1 MRRPFPFIRSVFEQ
15 YRERLTPRG
24 RYLLWLTAALAMMGL
39 DTRGSQVFKVFAVSA
54 AILVIAALF
63 ALARPPRV
71 ELYCKLPPH
80 MTAGQSV
87 EVPMRV
93 GAAAK
98 GLLRPLLVSFPRP
111 RRWGS
116 NVSVEPRQAV
126 VVSGEA
132 GQVRSSVSL
141 CIERRGRYVLPAPT
155 VRATDPLGLVA
166 GSAKALGEEVLLVY
180 PRFYAME
187 SFQLPLGRRYQ
198 PGGIPLASHT
208 GDSMEFLGTREYQQG
223 DPLRHIHWRS
233 WARLGKPVVMEF
245 QEEYFS
251 RIALILDTFVPKKA
265 RAEDVQAFEAAISV
279 VASVADF
286 FSRSDHV
293 VDIFAAGP
301 DIYEVSAG
309 RSLAYLENILDVLA
323 CLEPCREPAFDVVGP
338 ALFEKL
344 GQITSVVAV
353 IRDWDRPWAEFLRW
367 VKAMGVELRIIIIRD
382 APTQEDWSA
391 ESDSL
396 GDMSVLRPRDVERA
410 LTSEVA

>member
-24 RYLLWLTAALAMMGL
+24 RYVLWLTAALAMMGL

-54 AILVIAALF
+54 AILVVAALF

-71 ELYCKLPPH
+71 ELSCRLPLR
-80 MTAGQSV
+80 MTAGQSL
-87 EVPMRV
+87 EIPMRV
-93 GAAAK
+93 SAAAE

-111 RRWGS
+111 RRWGN
-116 NVSVEPRQAV
+116 NVSVEPRQSV
-126 VVSGEA
+126 VVLGEA
-132 GQVRSSVSL
+132 DPVSSSVSV
-141 CIERRGRYVLPAPT
+141 CIEKRGRYVIPAPT

-166 GSAKALGEEVLLVY
+166 GSAKVLADEVLLVY

-208 GDSMEFLGTREYQQG
+208 GDSLEFLGTREYQPG
-223 DPLRHIHWRS
+223 DPLRRIHWRS

-251 RIALILDTFVPKKA
+251 RIALILDTFVPKTA
-265 RAEDVQAFEAAISV
+265 DVEAFEASISV

-286 FSRSDHV
+286 FSRSDYI

-323 CLEPCREPAFDVVGP
+323 CLEPCSEPAFEVVGP

-353 IRDWDRPWAEFLRW
+353 VQDWDRPRAEFLRR

-382 APTQEDWSA
+382 APTQEDWRA

-396 GDMSVLRPRDVERA
+396 GDMSLLRPRDVERA

>member
-54 AILVIAALF
+54 AILVVAALF

-71 ELYCKLPPH
+71 ELSCRLPLR
-80 MTAGQSV
+80 MTAGQSL
-87 EVPMRV
+87 EIPMRV
-93 GAAAK
+93 TATAK

-116 NVSVEPRQAV
+116 NVSVEPRQSI

-132 GQVRSSVSL
+132 DHGSTVSV
-141 CIERRGRYVLPAPT
+141 CIERRGRYVIPAPT

-166 GSAKALGEEVLLVY
+166 GSARALAEEVLIVY

-187 SFQLPLGRRYQ
+187 SFHLPLGRRYQ

-223 DPLRHIHWRS
+223 DPMRHIHWRS
-233 WARLGKPVVMEF
+233 WARVGKPVVMEF

-251 RIALILDTFVPKKA
+251 RIALILDTFVPQRA
-265 RAEDVQAFEAAISV
+265 RAADVQAFEAAISV
-279 VASVADF
+279 VASVAGF

-323 CLEPCREPAFDVVGP
+323 CLEPCREPAFEVVGP

-353 IRDWDRPWAEFLRW
+353 VQDWDRPRAEFLRR

-391 ESDSL
+391 EAESL
-396 GDMSVLRPRDVERA
+396 GDMSVLRPLDVERA

>member
-1 MRRPFPFIRSVFEQ
+1 
-15 YRERLTPRG
+15 
-24 RYLLWLTAALAMMGL
+24 MMGL

-54 AILVIAALF
+54 AILVVAALF

-71 ELYCKLPPH
+71 ELSCRLPLR
-80 MTAGQSV
+80 MTAGQSL
-87 EVPMRV
+87 EIPMRV
-93 GAAAK
+93 SAAAK

-116 NVSVEPRQAV
+116 NVSVEPHQSV
-126 VVSGEA
+126 VVLGESDP
-132 GQVRSSVSL
+132 VSSSVSV
-141 CIERRGRYVLPAPT
+141 CIERRGRYVIPAPT

-166 GSAKALGEEVLLVY
+166 GSAKVLADEVLLVY

-198 PGGIPLASHT
+198 PGGIPLVSHT
-208 GDSMEFLGTREYQQG
+208 GDSLEFFGTREYQPG

-251 RIALILDTFVPKKA
+251 RIALILDTFVPKTA
-265 RAEDVQAFEAAISV
+265 DVEAFEASISV

-286 FSRSDHV
+286 FSRSDYI

-323 CLEPCREPAFDVVGP
+323 CLEPCSEAAFDVVGP

-353 IRDWDRPWAEFLRW
+353 VQDWDRPCAEFLRR
-367 VKAMGVELRIIIIRD
+367 VKAMGVELRIIITRD
-382 APTQEDWSA
+382 APTQEDWRA

-396 GDMSVLRPRDVERA
+396 GDMSLLRPSDVESA

>member
-1 MRRPFPFIRSVFEQ
+1 
-15 YRERLTPRG
+15 
-24 RYLLWLTAALAMMGL
+24 MMGL

-54 AILVIAALF
+54 AILVVAALF

-71 ELYCKLPPH
+71 ELSCRLPLR
-80 MTAGQSV
+80 MTAGQSL
-87 EVPMRV
+87 EIPMRV
-93 GAAAK
+93 SAAAE

-116 NVSVEPRQAV
+116 NVSVEPRQSV
-126 VVSGEA
+126 VVLGESDP
-132 GQVRSSVSL
+132 VSSSVSV
-141 CIERRGRYVLPAPT
+141 CIEKRGRYVIPAPT

-166 GSAKALGEEVLLVY
+166 GSAKVLADEVLLVY

-208 GDSMEFLGTREYQQG
+208 GDSLEFLGTREYQPG

-251 RIALILDTFVPKKA
+251 RIALILDTFVPKTA
-265 RAEDVQAFEAAISV
+265 DVEAFEASISV

-286 FSRSDHV
+286 FSRSDYI

-323 CLEPCREPAFDVVGP
+323 CLEPCSEPAFEVVGP

-353 IRDWDRPWAEFLRW
+353 VQDWDRPRAEFLRR

-382 APTQEDWSA
+382 APTLEDWRA

-396 GDMSVLRPRDVERA
+396 GDVSLLRPRDVERA